1 MRERVSAGLLP
12 AVVWSRGEQICPP
25 FRHSLAEYEAIIN
38 NASTRD
44 SLTSRST
51 LAASKGNTVNVLES
65 STALLSTSTLIRN
78 EPVQARS
85 TARLATLLDSA
96 AAVIDE
102 IGYERLTT
110 AMVAER
116 AGASIGTVYRYFPDR
131 IAVLQ
136 SLAARNSERLLSSIT
151 SELVAG
157 RHASATDAV
166 LAVAHATAE
175 LFRTEPG
182 YRSIRVGDVLDLLPP
197 QTESSANAVMAD
209 AVTDALVA
217 GYGVTDSADV
227 RLTVGT
233 AIEVIDALVAR
244 AFARAAQGDAR
255 LMAEVDRAVRA
266 VVAGRL

>member
-1 MRERVSAGLLP
+1 MN
-12 AVVWSRGEQICPP
+12 
-25 FRHSLAEYEAIIN
+25 II
-38 NASTRD
+38 
-44 SLTSRST
+44 
-51 LAASKGNTVNVLES
+51 ES
-65 STALLSTSTLIRN
+65 STPLLSASAPIRN

-136 SLAARNSERLLSSIT
+136 SLAARNSERLMGRVAA
-151 SELVAG
+151 ELVPA
-157 RHASATDAV
+157 RHASATDAL
-166 LAVAHATAE
+166 LAILDAMTE

-182 YRSIRVGDVLDLLPP
+182 YRSVRVGDVLDLLPP
-197 QTESSANAVMAD
+197 TTESTANAAMAD
-209 AVTDALVA
+209 VVADALVA
-217 GYGVTDSADV
+217 GYGAADTVEV
-227 RLTVGT
+227 RLAVGT
-233 AIEVIDALVAR
+233 AVEIADALVAR
-244 AFARAAQGDAR
+244 AFARDGRGDAA
-255 LMAEVDRAVRA
+255 LLAEAARAVRA